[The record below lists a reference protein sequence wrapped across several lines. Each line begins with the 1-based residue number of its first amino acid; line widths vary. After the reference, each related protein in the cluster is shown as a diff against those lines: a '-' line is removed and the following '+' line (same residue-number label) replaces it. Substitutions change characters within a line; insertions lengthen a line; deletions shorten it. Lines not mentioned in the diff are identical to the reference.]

1 MTAATLDAFALMT
14 TDTAWIKRNRG
25 EVEDG
30 RVYVLVPAA
39 ERVTFAGKPWR
50 RYTFTDVPADF
61 PNGVVMCPE
70 KWVDPHVDCVAED
83 HDTSLPDHWERE
95 EQAATPDREHI
106 ACNHCGPSRPIAWC
120 RNTEDWIH
128 LTDPQDG
135 CFLIPG
141 RG

>member
-1 MTAATLDAFALMT
+1 MDAFALMT
-14 TDTAWIKRNRG
+14 TDRDWIKRNRG

-30 RVYVLVPAA
+30 RVYLLVPEA
-39 ERVTFAGKPWR
+39 ERLTFAGKPWR

-70 KWVDPHVDCVAED
+70 KWVDPHVDCTDED
-83 HDTSLPDHWERE
+83 HYTDTDGTTPE
-95 EQAATPDREHI
+95 EQAWTPDGKL
-106 ACNHCGPSRPIAWC
+106 ACNHCGPPRPMAYCSRL
-120 RNTEDWIH
+120 EEYVH